1 MYIQIGMVSLVDV
14 EFVLS
19 ISKLSMCVLNHN
31 TAFLPG
37 VYMLYICCIY
47 VVYMLYICCIYVV
60 YMLYICCIYVVYM
73 LYICWIRHIIFQT
86 KSCI

>member
-19 ISKLSMCVLNHN
+19 ISKLSMCVRNHN

-37 VYMLYICCIY
+37 
-47 VVYMLYICCIYVV
+47 V

-86 KSCI
+86 KSCIW